1 MFPGTDQAAAMVP
14 PLVGVS
20 VRHRRVL
27 IRQHWYCAPNPP
39 LPPGFVLHAVRNEQ
53 FWTTYIYEG
62 PDPDAP
68 SVNEEIEADAATA
81 SSTAAKAKA
90 VTTGP
95 APPPKAGPKAG
106 TPGPTVGPIV
116 VTNERVS
123 TPEQQTWCSDVLQRN
138 SAGPPWT
145 TDAKAKG
152 GAAIGPPSYGA
163 TRTCLMPTAPP
174 GPYMTPSH
182 ASTFSTE
189 EAPPDGHASI
199 FSTED
204 RPPDDNH
211 VDSLVTDRASSSSSG
226 KPFFRPPRKNL
237 PKVRENVSK
246 KPRKDNDNDNDKN
259 SPDKDTTDG

>member
-1 MFPGTDQAAAMVP
+1 MPPGIMFPGAAASVP
-14 PLVGVS
+14 PLAGN
-20 VRHRRVL
+20 RHRRIL

-163 TRTCLMPTAPP
+163 TRTCLMPMAPP
-174 GPYMTPSH
+174 GPYMMPSH
-182 ASTFSTE
+182 ASSPPTE
-189 EAPPDGHASI
+189 EAPPD
-199 FSTED
+199 
-204 RPPDDNH
+204 
-211 VDSLVTDRASSSSSG
+211 DSQADTLVTDRASSSSSG

-237 PKVRENVSK
+237 PKVREKVSVDLLAGGSK
-246 KPRKDNDNDNDKN
+246 KSRKDNDNDKN